1 MKNSYIR
8 FINLLDVLD
17 RMNPG
22 RSLDKIEITLLEHI
36 LIFNSQN
43 EVLLVGDLL
52 QLKSLGS

>member
-43 EVLLVGDLL
+43 EMLLVGDLL